1 MRTIRRVRLSAVLV
15 LASLSAALA
24 GCAED
29 SDLSSEE
36 DARRAYLGL
45 DGSIEKTLDLGMA
58 GFNEASSANIPTQNG
73 QGDVSGTITIDGQV
87 DQGASDNKG
96 LRLTVALADYSD
108 GPAETVEDDDIDIT
122 YDTDPARLPEVDLT
136 LRNIPD
142 GTLEGT
148 LLGTYEMRGDIEGTA
163 TLDLTISGTIEDDGD
178 GGVSRMPGNTHVTG
192 VARSG
197 DATFEIDVMI

>member
-1 MRTIRRVRLSAVLV
+1 MRTIRRVQFSSVLL

-29 SDLSSEE
+29 SDLGSEE

-45 DGSIEKTLDLGMA
+45 DGSIEKTLDLGMT

-73 QGDVSGTITIDGQV
+73 VGEVSGTITIDGQV

-122 YDTDPARLPEVDLT
+122 YDTDPARLPEVNLT
-136 LRNIPD
+136 LRDIPD

-163 TLDLTISGTIEDDGD
+163 TLDLTISGTIEDDGA
-178 GGVSRMPGNTHVTG
+178 GGVSRTPGNTHVTG

-197 DATFEIDVMI
+197 DGTFEIDVMI

>member
-1 MRTIRRVRLSAVLV
+1 MRTIRRVRFSSVLL

-29 SDLSSEE
+29 SDLSSED

-45 DGSIEKTLDLGMA
+45 DGSIEKTLDLGMI

-108 GPAETVEDDDIDIT
+108 GPAETVDDDDIDIT
-122 YDTDPARLPEVDLT
+122 YDTDPAQLPAVDLT

-148 LLGTYEMRGDIEGTA
+148 LLGTYGMRGDIEGTA
-163 TLDLTISGTIEDDGD
+163 TLELTMSGTIQDDGS
-178 GGVSRMPGNTHVTG
+178 GGVSRTPGNTHVTG